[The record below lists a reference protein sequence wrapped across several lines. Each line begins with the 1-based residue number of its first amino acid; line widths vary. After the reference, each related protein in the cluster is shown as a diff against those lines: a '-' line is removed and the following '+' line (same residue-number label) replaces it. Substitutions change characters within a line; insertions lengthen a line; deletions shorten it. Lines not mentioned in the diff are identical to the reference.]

1 MSKKNKHDGS
11 ELHDKGKKKRNEQ
24 ISNRREGPY
33 KESVI
38 QKQSIKSFK
47 LDYEIWTGDPV
58 EISVA
63 ERN

>member
-1 MSKKNKHDGS
+1 MSKKNKNDGS

-47 LDYEIWTGDPV
+47 IGEKHFIIRFFCFLI
-58 EISVA
+58 
-63 ERN
+63 

>member
-38 QKQSIKSFK
+38 QKQSIKSSF
-47 LDYEIWTGDPV
+47 G
-58 EISVA
+58 
-63 ERN
+63 NC